1 MVKFLGELELVE
13 VKVED
18 HSADMT
24 FLYEELGEIRE
35 VRWYIDR
42 YEDKKWVKSDEQRE
56 KFENNCESILK
67 IAPDK
72 IEDAVGNKYAVWE
85 GEKYCYL
92 WEPQEIEKFEADMVG
107 QILNAEIVEINE
119 YEAVIQIKLN
129 YEDKIYQS
137 KMNFGKWIQAMKK
150 SLPDPQKKQRQL
162 EKFEEKFHV
171 PFDEK
176 DSLIGTS
183 VMIEVKK
190 NNMDST
196 GKNPTYI
203 EIKALPKKK

>member
-42 YEDKKWVKSDEQRE
+42 YEEKKWVKSDEQRE

-72 IEDAVGNKYAVWE
+72 IEDAVGNKYSVWE